1 MFLRFTISRVNEDSH
16 RSQGLLVAAYELL
29 DSGNLSPDEWK
40 RVRELLD
47 WFNQHLP
54 HPPKEFSNKRAIFWF
69 RSRNPQTHECI
80 DRMWELVHLAREH
93 GYHVELHKCRT
104 LANICYRDELQ
115 VAAYPSSHDSR
126 IVIT

>member
-1 MFLRFTISRVNEDSH
+1 MFLRFTISRVDEDSH
-16 RSQGLLVAAYELL
+16 RSQGLLVAAYELM
-29 DSGNLSPDEWK
+29 DSGNLSPEEWK

-80 DRMWELVHLAREH
+80 DRMWEPVHWLVN
-93 GYHVELHKCRT
+93 T
-104 LANICYRDELQ
+104 D
-115 VAAYPSSHDSR
+115 
-126 IVIT
+126 TT